1 MGHVKYMSAVAGLED
16 SHVFDLEDPAKL
28 DARRKAAF
36 PFARKLTR
44 EPEKVER
51 ADIEALRGAFTDPE
65 IVQLTF
71 AICHFNTMN
80 RLADA
85 FGVPLEDT
93 NPFAAPKKD
102 AKAGESKAA
111 DAKPTP
117 TAPKAASS
125 EPSKPP
131 EAPAVK
137 APPPAEGADKV
148 EKAP

>member
-28 DARRKAAF
+28 DARRKVAF

-44 EPEKVER
+44 EPEKVDR

-93 NPFAAPKKD
+93 NPFAAPKK
-102 AKAGESKAA
+102 E
-111 DAKPTP
+111 AKPSEDKSTDA
-117 TAPKAASS
+117 TKTAAPKAASS
-125 EPSKPP
+125 EPAKPP

-137 APPPAEGADKV
+137 APAPAEGADKV
-148 EKAP
+148 EKVP